1 MNTMINPELPQ
12 ATPEELLKRIEE
24 SITHI
29 NKVEAEN
36 HSLKVTL
43 QVADEHLKSYR
54 QQKEQLKESV
64 EALAHQH
71 LDLEGTGFYDEIV
84 ELFDIE
90 LTKYVTVQLTVSLE
104 VQAQVPAGMDDDEVA
119 EELTN
124 ATLEYEFFGNGDF
137 VIEGYS
143 FGNLEVE

>member
-1 MNTMINPELPQ
+1 MNTMINPELPK
-12 ATPEELLKRIEE
+12 ATREELLERVEE
-24 SITHI
+24 MLTSHELL
-29 NKVEAEN
+29 EAEIRG
-36 HSLKVTL
+36 LKTTL

-54 QQKEQLKESV
+54 QQKEQLKQSV
-64 EALAHQH
+64 EALAHEH

-124 ATLEYEFFGNGDF
+124 ATLDYSFFGNGDF
-137 VIEGYS
+137 VIEDWS